1 MHPPESHQIPR
12 PPGRQPRAGDLLIA
26 APSLQDPNFRRTI
39 IYLLQHDD
47 EGSAGVIINR
57 RLEYPLVGVELPQWL
72 RDGSVVHAG
81 GPVAED
87 SLLALAAETATPEQV
102 RQALGPGVCVV
113 DLEAVAD
120 VPPFHPVQLFVGYA
134 GWSPGQLGDEIMRRD
149 WFVADSDPMD
159 VLGTDPDVTWE
170 RVLRRQPSLTRLWA
184 TLPHDVAAN

>member
-1 MHPPESHQIPR
+1 MWSLKYL
-12 PPGRQPRAGDLLIA
+12 GD
-26 APSLQDPNFRRTI
+26 
-39 IYLLQHDD
+39 
-47 EGSAGVIINR
+47 G
-57 RLEYPLVGVELPQWL
+57 W
-72 RDGSVVHAG
+72 VVHEG

-87 SLLALAAETATPEQV
+87 SLLVLAAETATPEQV

-149 WFVADSDPMD
+149 WFVADADPMD